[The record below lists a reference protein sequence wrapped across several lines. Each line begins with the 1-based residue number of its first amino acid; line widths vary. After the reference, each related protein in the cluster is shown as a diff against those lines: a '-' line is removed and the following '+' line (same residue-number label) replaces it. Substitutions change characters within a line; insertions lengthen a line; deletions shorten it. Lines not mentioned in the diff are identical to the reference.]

1 MIQQAKDLLSFK
13 AFKPSKQDIKVPLYE
28 RFNKAEPFMGV
39 LLSNNLLTLSEIQY
53 KSAYEVSVSHIKN
66 FSVNSNEDI
75 VKYVATYSKGNK
87 LSHVL
92 LLSSPGIQVLK
103 FDYGLPKKGINRLYD
118 VKHLMGDVLSEPIE
132 EGRTYAYTSRNQSS
146 ESLVFSY
153 DEIALNAY
161 SSLIN
166 DAGLEIVRASCG
178 IYTTF
183 DYLFNE
189 NTKFFEIQQ
198 ILFILCGNAL
208 IMGSIVEGRLQQLS
222 FRNNLDNKDFQCH
235 IQRMIERFEFNHD
248 QISYLN
254 CSDWDFEMHFNR
266 IYPNLKRVPIFE
278 SSYEGVFQSAC
289 YG

>member
-28 RFNKAEPFMGV
+28 RFNKEETFMGV
-39 LLSNNLLTLSEIQY
+39 LLSNNLLTLAEIQY
-53 KSAYEVSVSHIKN
+53 KSACEVSVSNIKN

-75 VKYVATYSKGNK
+75 VKYVASYSKGNK

-103 FDYGLPKKGINRLYD
+103 FDYGLPKNGIDRLYD
-118 VKHLMGDVLSEPIE
+118 VKLLMSDVLSEPVE
-132 EGRTYAYTSRNQSS
+132 EGRTYAYTSKIQSS

-153 DEIALNAY
+153 DETALNAY
-161 SSLIN
+161 TNLIN
-166 DAGLEIVRASCG
+166 DAGLEVVRTSCG

-183 DYLFNE
+183 DYLFDVHI
-189 NTKFFEIQQ
+189 KFFEVQQ
-198 ILFILCGNAL
+198 ILFILCGDAL
-208 IMGSIVEGRLQQLS
+208 IMGSIVEGKLRQLS
-222 FRNNLDNKDFQCH
+222 FRNNLDNKDFQSH
-235 IQRMIERFEFNHD
+235 IQRMSERFECDHE
-248 QISYLN
+248 QILYLN

-266 IYPNLKRVPIFE
+266 NYPNLKRVPIFE
-278 SSYEGVFQSAC
+278 SSYVGVFQSAC